1 MTLWKL
7 VILGVIVGSNNLAV
21 AFGIGAL
28 KVRSYWLRIIL
39 VFGFFEF
46 VIPLLGVF
54 IGKQFHEFISD
65 YAAHIG
71 GGILIILGG
80 YILIKSLTSKQS
92 TQNLSDKVISWTGL
106 ISLALGL
113 SIDNLIVGF
122 SIGLKEVNPLKVAS
136 IISICSM
143 LFAFIGLK
151 VGAYL
156 SAIHQKKTE
165 IASSILLILL
175 GLAVLLEWL

>member
-7 VILGVIVGSNNLAV
+7 LVLGIVIGSNNLAV
-21 AFGIGAL
+21 AFSIGAL
-28 KVRSYWLRIIL
+28 KVKSYWLRIIL

-46 VIPLLGVF
+46 VIPLVGVF
-54 IGKQFHEFISD
+54 IGKQFYKFISN
-65 YAAHIG
+65 YAHFVG
-71 GGILIILGG
+71 GTILMLLGA
-80 YILIKSLTSKQS
+80 YILIKNWKKTSQQS
-92 TQNLSDKVISWTGL
+92 DLASKIVTWTGL
-106 ISLALGL
+106 FSLALGL

-165 IASSILLILL
+165 IASSIILILL
-175 GLAVLLEWL
+175 GIGVLFEMI